1 MPLLQCSLPVTAHC
15 RSPCVL
21 LCKACSV
28 LQVGEETVS
37 DKNSGI
43 LTINATGVIQMA
55 NKVATQLLG

>member
-1 MPLLQCSLPVTAHC
+1 
-15 RSPCVL
+15 
-21 LCKACSV
+21 V

-43 LTINATGVIQMA
+43 LTINATGIIQMA